1 MTDKILAFTTCDSQ
15 AEAERLAR
23 ALVDRR
29 LAACVNILP
38 PITSVYRWQGN
49 VEQTQEWLLFIKTS
63 APLFENLKLQLPSLH
78 SYQVPELIGVP
89 ILDGA
94 APYLAWLD
102 ENLPAPPPP
111 PPPGDP
117 T

>member
-15 AEAERLAR
+15 AEAHRLAR
-23 ALVDRR
+23 ALVDGN

-38 PITSVYRWQGN
+38 PVTSIYRWKGKI
-49 VEQTQEWLLFIKTS
+49 EETPEWLLLIKTS
-63 APLFENLKLQLPSLH
+63 APLFENLKQQFPTMH
-78 SYQVPELIGVP
+78 SYEVPELIGVP

-94 APYLAWLD
+94 APYLKWLD
-102 ENLPAPPPP
+102 ENLPAPPLSPP
-111 PPPGDP
+111 DDP